1 MANERRRSLR
11 QAMRLEAM
19 IFDLEGSMVG
29 PCMMMNISVSG
40 AKLILQAPAE
50 VPDCFLLVLSKKG
63 GVRRYCEVTWRS
75 DAGIGVR
82 FVSPAAG
89 EDEAIAG
96 RGLVA
101 P

>member
-1 MANERRRSLR
+1 MPNERRRSLR
-11 QAMRLEAM
+11 HPMRLEAM

-29 PCMMMNISVSG
+29 PCTMMNISVSG

-63 GVRRYCEVTWRS
+63 GVRRHCEVTWRS

-82 FVSPAAG
+82 FVSPVAA
-89 EDEAIAG
+89 EDEEVFSLAT
-96 RGLVA
+96 R
-101 P
+101 